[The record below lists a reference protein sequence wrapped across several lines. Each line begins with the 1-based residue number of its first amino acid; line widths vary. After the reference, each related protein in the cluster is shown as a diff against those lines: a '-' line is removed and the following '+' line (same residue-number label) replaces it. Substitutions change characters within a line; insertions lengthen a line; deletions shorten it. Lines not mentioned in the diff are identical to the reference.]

1 MNYQIL
7 KNQNNCS
14 NIGHDLSRTG
24 KPMRMLRTLIVI
36 SIVCSVI
43 SLFLFNSAASAS
55 TKVRFKQI
63 IAPLNC
69 LFDEVNDGSGAVVYL
84 TPETCGTMIQPQR
97 TTQASAQSTTGTASQ
112 SQPIPAEY
120 YSGSQYLDSE
130 GGTSGNQNGYMLIVH
145 PGLVYSF
152 RLPGDSPVGAPRTME
167 ITSIH
172 NGIVTITFGP
182 EEKQAVLREGQLV
195 RANIAYDGEADV
207 ELTVIRINSDTS
219 AIVHVKFPVQS
230 RLVGKVTGT
239 NNTGTTLVIF
249 WLLTGGVLYVHAH
262 SRYRSR
268 HTRYVDRSWK
278 VEETIK

>member
-1 MNYQIL
+1 MNYKIQKKQKNCANVSCNHSHTSKPIRMMHIL
-7 KNQNNCS
+7 VAVS
-14 NIGHDLSRTG
+14 L
-24 KPMRMLRTLIVI
+24 
-36 SIVCSVI
+36 VCSGI
-43 SLFLFNSAASAS
+43 SLFLLHSTASAS

-69 LFDEVNDGSGAVVYL
+69 LFDEVNDGTGAVVYL
-84 TPETCGTMIQPQR
+84 TPETCGTMIRPQR
-97 TTQASAQSTTGTASQ
+97 ITQTSAQSTTATANQ

-130 GGTSGNQNGYMLIVH
+130 GGTTASQNGYMLIVH

-172 NGIVTITFGP
+172 NGFVTITFGP
-182 EEKQAVLREGQLV
+182 EEKQAILQEGQVV

-207 ELTVIRINSDTS
+207 ELTVVRINSDDS
-219 AIVHVKFPVQS
+219 AILHVKFPVQS
-230 RLVGKVTGT
+230 RLAGKVTGT
-239 NNTGTTLVIF
+239 NNTVTTIAIF
-249 WLLTGGVLYVHAH
+249 WLLIGGVLYVHAH

-278 VEETIK
+278 IEETIK